1 MNSAPALPLLLI
13 PGMMCDARLFAP
25 QIAAF
30 SSQRAVMVAN
40 LTGQETV
47 AALAGDILATAPAS
61 FALAGLSMGGI
72 VAMEI
77 MARAPDRV
85 SHLALLDTNP
95 LAEAPERARVRLPQ
109 IEAVQAGDL
118 RRVMRDEMKPHYLT
132 EGPRTAEILDLC
144 MAMAE
149 ALGPEAFVQQS
160 RALATRPDQMQTLAR
175 VTVPTLVLCGAE
187 DALCPP
193 ERHLLMRDTIPG
205 ADLEIIDGAG
215 HLPTLEQ
222 PERVNA
228 ALAHWL
234 NRRC

>member
-1 MNSAPALPLLLI
+1 MKSAPALPLLLI

-25 QIAAF
+25 QIAGF

-40 LTGQETV
+40 LTGQDTV
-47 AALAGDILATAPAS
+47 AALADDILASAPAR

-77 MARAPDRV
+77 MARAPERV

-95 LAEAPERARVRLPQ
+95 LAEAPERARARLPQ

-132 EGPRTAEILDLC
+132 QGPRVAEILDLC

-149 ALGPEAFVQQS
+149 ALGAEAFVQQS

-193 ERHLLMRDTIPG
+193 ERHRLMRDTIPG